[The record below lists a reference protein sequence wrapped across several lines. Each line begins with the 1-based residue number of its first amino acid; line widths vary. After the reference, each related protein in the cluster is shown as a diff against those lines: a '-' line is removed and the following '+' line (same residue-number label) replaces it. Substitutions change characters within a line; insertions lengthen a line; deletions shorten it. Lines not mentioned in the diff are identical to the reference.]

1 MFLKELLESTT
12 LNEDRVPH
20 IHRSQKWLESHEKD
34 VEACAE
40 YVAKLA
46 GFESLKGDS
55 CEFMQDNEGHECIAY
70 ASSTHVCVL
79 GPTRRMFDNVA
90 SEKSS
95 FSFAKIRQGNWDY
108 IEDAPNNLIEKTGA
122 GNFNQALAL
131 LRKNVA

>member
-12 LNEDRVPH
+12 LNEGRVPSY
-20 IHRSQKWLESHEKD
+20 SQVAKWLESHEKD

-55 CEFMQDNEGHECIAY
+55 CEFVQDSEGHECIAY
-70 ASSTHVCVL
+70 ASSTFVYVL

-90 SEKSS
+90 LENSS
-95 FSFAKIRQGNWDY
+95 FSFAKIRQGNWDL
-108 IEDAPNNLIEKTGA
+108 IEDAPGNLIEKTSA

>member
-12 LNEDRVPH
+12 LNEDRVPSY
-20 IHRSQKWLESHEKD
+20 SQVAKWLESHEKD

-46 GFESLKGDS
+46 GFESLRGDS
-55 CEFMQDNEGHECIAY
+55 CEFAQDNEGHECIAY
-70 ASSTHVCVL
+70 VSSSYMCVL
-79 GPTRRMFDNVA
+79 GPTRHMFDNVA

-108 IEDAPNNLIEKTGA
+108 IEDAPNNLIEKTSA